1 MEEGVT
7 LTKHKEILTEVK
19 LVETNEAFKF
29 LQNCLNWIEAKQ
41 VKILNFDTKSII
53 FISVCWCYIL
63 TCYNN
68 SILYTK
74 FSSG

>member
-1 MEEGVT
+1 MRTKLYRDVIQKLLSRSYVEEGVT

-53 FISVCWCYIL
+53 FISVC
-63 TCYNN
+63 
-68 SILYTK
+68 
-74 FSSG
+74 